1 MSDPVAPVYPESR
14 VPSIK
19 RVTTP
24 QDANLMG
31 TVFGGAILSEI
42 DLAAAIEAH
51 KLHPGHV
58 VTVAMDKVEFKRPIF
73 VGDLVSLFTEVVRL
87 GRSSITVRVTVWAQ
101 RRQSPRQTVAV
112 TEALVTMVAVD
123 DSLHPVAVGE
133 GDARRPGV
141 VAPGGPG
148 AAMRRSARP
157 PRPPA
162 PEPIGP
168 LGGDRA
174 PRRGHPPGGL
184 RGVAIGRMSG
194 PCTAREP
201 CAPGRPSH
209 RPTLAR
215 TAKEIR
221 CRSPS
226 RSWPAT

>member
-51 KLHPGHV
+51 KLHAGHV
-58 VTVAMDKVEFKRPIF
+58 VTVAMDKVEFKKPIF

-123 DSLHPVAVGE
+123 DLLQPVEVGD
-133 GDARRPGV
+133 GSGRLPGV
-141 VAPGGPG
+141 IGPGGPG
-148 AAMRRSARP
+148 SATNRRSGA
-157 PRPPA
+157 
-162 PEPIGP
+162 
-168 LGGDRA
+168 
-174 PRRGHPPGGL
+174 
-184 RGVAIGRMSG
+184 SN
-194 PCTAREP
+194 
-201 CAPGRPSH
+201 RPSG
-209 RPTLAR
+209 
-215 TAKEIR
+215 KGK
-221 CRSPS
+221 S
-226 RSWPAT
+226 RGRNR